1 MGFSVIDEEQKST
14 PYAAKLVSSSGSS
27 YMSDI
32 VKRMVEAT
40 KGSDKIYGTTKNSD
54 IILMSLCDQP
64 QQHCIML

>member
-1 MGFSVIDEEQKST
+1 MGFSVIDVAPKSIL
-14 PYAAKLVSSSGSS
+14 YAVKVLSSSGSS